1 MIRDTSAQD
10 VQLAPPSAAAARRR
24 PLLIVGAAVALV
36 LVLGWGVVGWLAGTR
51 AVSAER
57 LRFGEVTRGT
67 LVRDAAVNGRVVA
80 AVSPTMYA
88 PAGGTVTLKISAG
101 DTVAKGDVMAMIDSP
116 ELANELQREQATLAQ
131 LEAEVA
137 RQRILAQKA
146 SLLARRE
153 ADDAEVVRLAA
164 TRDLQR
170 AQRGFELGAIAEVE
184 YLRAKDAMASA
195 EIRAKH
201 AGTAA
206 GLETRDVS
214 LGLETQL
221 KTLER
226 QRLVTAN
233 VQRRVDELNVRAP
246 VDGIIGTLNVAD
258 RAVVTANTPLMT
270 VVDLSQLEVE
280 LAMPETYAED
290 LGLGMTAEVRI
301 GAVSGTGKI
310 SAISPEVVN
319 NQVLARVRFDGEQP
333 AGLRQNQRVTARV
346 LFEEKPDVVMVPRG
360 PFLEDQGGR
369 YAYVVEDGAAVR
381 RPVTIGATSVGAV
394 EILQGLQPGERVVIA
409 GTDNF
414 EDAERVRIAD

>member
-10 VQLAPPSAAAARRR
+10 IRIATTPDASSRRR
-24 PLLIVGAAVALV
+24 PLLIGGAALALV
-36 LVLGWGVVGWLAGTR
+36 LLLGWGVAGWLGGSR
-51 AVSAER
+51 AVSIER

-80 AVSPTMYA
+80 AVSPTLYA
-88 PAGGTVTLKISAG
+88 PAGGTVTLKIQAG
-101 DTVAKGDVMAMIDSP
+101 DTVAKGTVMAVIDSP

-131 LEAEVA
+131 LEAEVS

-146 SLLARRE
+146 SLLARRD

-206 GLETRDVS
+206 GLESRDVA
-214 LGLETQL
+214 LGLETQEQ
-221 KTLER
+221 TLAR

-258 RAVVTANTPLMT
+258 RAVVVANTPLMT
-270 VVDLSQLEVE
+270 VVDLSRLEVE

-290 LGLGMTAEVRI
+290 LGLGMTAEVRV
-301 GAVSGTGKI
+301 GAVSATGKI

-319 NQVLARVRFDGEQP
+319 NQVLARVRFDGDQP
-333 AGLRQNQRVTARV
+333 PGLRQNQRLSARV
-346 LFEEKPDVVMVPRG
+346 LFEEKPDVVMVSRG

-369 YAYVVEDGAAVR
+369 YAYVVQDGIAVR
-381 RPVTIGATSVGAV
+381 RPVTIGATSVSAV
-394 EILQGLQPGERVVIA
+394 EVLEGLQPGERVVIA

-414 EDAERVRIAD
+414 ENAERVQIDD